1 MCVERVNR
9 TAVAMKGYIYIYR
22 TAMVQCNHEVNISMV
37 VFHSENF
44 PNCAFGVLLQLR
56 IKFPLPKSL
65 SVVSQI

>member
-1 MCVERVNR
+1 
-9 TAVAMKGYIYIYR
+9 
-22 TAMVQCNHEVNISMV
+22 MVQCNHEVNISMV
-37 VFHSENF
+37 VFHSDNF